1 MKTNELR
8 IGNWV
13 NYCNGKRIL
22 DAELFLQL
30 LKYTTPFDP
39 IPLTEDWFLKFGIER
54 RQIKDL
60 ISYNTNQLELY
71 QYASNNNKIF
81 FEHAHGEVELK
92 YVHQLQNLYFA
103 LTGEELTYG
112 GELNNIAFSNKTS
125 TDTANVDLNKPLTK
139 PTGL

>member
-1 MKTNELR
+1 MIANELR

-39 IPLTEDWFLKFGIER
+39 IPLTEEWLLKFGFVSNPYEDRYEKGTIHIECDKTKGATYLWVENMPH
-54 RQIKDL
+54 IK
-60 ISYNTNQLELY
+60 
-71 QYASNNNKIF
+71 YA
-81 FEHAHGEVELK
+81 
-92 YVHQLQNLYFA
+92 HQLQNLYFA
-103 LTGEELTYG
+103 LTGEELTKG

-125 TDTANVDLNKPLTK
+125 THTANVDLNKPLTK
-139 PTGL
+139 ITGL

>member
-1 MKTNELR
+1 MKPNELR

-39 IPLTEDWFLKFGIER
+39 IPLTEKWLLKFGFYETTKENYVSGLYTLNKPDGFYINKETMCYCEIDYEGTTNDR
-54 RQIKDL
+54 IK
-60 ISYNTNQLELY
+60 IQ
-71 QYASNNNKIF
+71 
-81 FEHAHGEVELK
+81 

-112 GELNNIAFSNKTS
+112 GGEQ
-125 TDTANVDLNKPLTK
+125 
-139 PTGL
+139 

>member
-1 MKTNELR
+1 MKANELR

-39 IPLTEDWFLKFGIER
+39 IPLTEEWLLKFGFVLNPYEDRYEKGTIHIECDKTKGATYLWVENMPH
-54 RQIKDL
+54 IK
-60 ISYNTNQLELY
+60 
-71 QYASNNNKIF
+71 YA
-81 FEHAHGEVELK
+81 
-92 YVHQLQNLYFA
+92 HQLQNLYFA
-103 LTGEELTYG
+103 LTGEELTKG

-125 TDTANVDLNKPLTK
+125 THTANVDLNKPLTK
-139 PTGL
+139 ITGL